1 MRVKKLKKTE
11 LGILIT
17 YKSFFKTKEREVIW
31 IEKFG
36 RWGWADEDLHGHC
49 WVDDLLNKF
58 IESEKTDYI
67 LNNK

>member
-1 MRVKKLKKTE
+1 MKVKKLKKTE

-31 IEKFG
+31 IEKFK
-36 RWGWADEDLHGHC
+36 RWGWANEENHGNT
-49 WVDDLLNKF
+49 WINDLLNTF
-58 IESEKTDYI
+58 IESGKEEYI

>member
-36 RWGWADEDLHGHC
+36 RWGWADEELHGSA
-49 WVDDLLNKF
+49 WINDLLNKF
-58 IESEKTDYI
+58 IESGLTDYI
-67 LNNK
+67 LNK